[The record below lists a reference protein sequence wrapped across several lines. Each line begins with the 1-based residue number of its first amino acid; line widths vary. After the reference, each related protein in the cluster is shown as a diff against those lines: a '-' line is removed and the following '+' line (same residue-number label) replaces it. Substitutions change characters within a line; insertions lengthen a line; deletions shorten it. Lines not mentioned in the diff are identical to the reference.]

1 MSTGA
6 IVAVVTLIAV
16 VAIYMHHTICEIS
29 EMRRALERIERRQKL
44 PIMKSP
50 DTSRVERPDIE
61 VVDWHE

>member
-29 EMRRALERIERRQKL
+29 EMRRALERIERRLQPRKRKQRRDIDVL
-44 PIMKSP
+44 PYE
-50 DTSRVERPDIE
+50 D
-61 VVDWHE
+61 